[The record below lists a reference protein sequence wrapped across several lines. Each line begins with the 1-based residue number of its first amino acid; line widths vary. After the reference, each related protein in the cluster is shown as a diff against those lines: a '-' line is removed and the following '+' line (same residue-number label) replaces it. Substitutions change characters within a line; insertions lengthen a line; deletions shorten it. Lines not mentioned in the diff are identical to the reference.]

1 MDIHTGSFIF
11 VILFFLACA
20 CSLFA
25 DETGMFGVL
34 QLPPKE
40 GNPRNSEGDFV
51 TLRDGRILFVYTHF
65 TGGAGDDASAY
76 LAGRTS
82 NDEGRTWTEEDQ
94 VVLRQEGTQNV
105 MSVSLLRLQDGR
117 IALFYLRKNSRSDCR
132 PYLRFSDDE
141 ARTWSDPVACI
152 PEEDSGYYVL
162 NNDRAVQ
169 LKSGR
174 IILPVAQH
182 NAPDWEKWTPYGV
195 ALCYLSD
202 DAGKTWRRSASELDG
217 HQPDGPRVMLQ
228 EPGVVELKDGRLMMF
243 FRTRSGCQYLSFSN
257 DGGDH
262 WSALEPSRI
271 LSPQSPASIERIP
284 STGDLLLVWNNHE
297 DIAPSLKG
305 KRTPLATAISRDE
318 GRTWENVKIIEDN
331 PHGWYCYTAIDF
343 VGDHVLLGYCAGDRR
358 ENNGLALTQVTRL
371 PITWLYQT
379 DQGTGAR

>member
-1 MDIHTGSFIF
+1 VNRRISFS
-11 VILFFLACA
+11 VCA
-20 CSLFA
+20 IVLLVAGASPSFA
-25 DETGMFGVL
+25 DETGMFKVL

-40 GNPRNSEGDFV
+40 GNPRNSEGDFI
-51 TLRDGRILFVYTHF
+51 TLHDGGILFVYTHF

-76 LAGRTS
+76 LAGRVST
-82 NDEGRTWTEEDQ
+82 DEGRTWSDEDR
-94 VVLRQEGTQNV
+94 VVLRQEATQNV

-141 ARTWSDPVACI
+141 TQTWSEPIACI
-152 PEEDSGYYVL
+152 PDEEIGYYVL

-169 LKSGR
+169 LTSGR
-174 IILPVAQH
+174 LLLPVAQH

-202 DAGKTWRRSASELDG
+202 DGGKTWRRSASELDG
-217 HQPDGPRVMLQ
+217 RQPDGRRVMLQ

-243 FRTRSGCQYLSFSN
+243 LRTQSGCQYLSFSD

-262 WSALEPSRI
+262 WSAVERSTI
-271 LSPQSPASIERIP
+271 LSPRSPASIERIP
-284 STGDLLLVWNNHE
+284 TTGDLLLVWNNHE
-297 DIAPSLKG
+297 GIAPSLKG

-318 GRTWENVKIIEDN
+318 GATWENVKIIEDN
-331 PHGWYCYTAIDF
+331 PHGWYCYTAIHF

-358 ENNGLALTQVTRL
+358 ENNGLALTQITRL
-371 PITWLYQT
+371 PVTWLYET
-379 DQGTGAR
+379 RLGMNMR